1 MSEESP
7 DHLVDELQRAKE
19 SLAALLEHTTDFF
32 LVCDAKGSPVLFN
45 EAYRR
50 VMKAAGIEMRVGLRP
65 HTLLPDP
72 EEVAWW
78 EGLHRRV
85 LGGEAFRVEYSRE
98 FDGETHHFEFA
109 FNPILRNGEV
119 VGFTEISRDISERKR
134 LELERREI
142 LEQLHQSQ
150 KMEALGNLAGGVAH
164 DVNNVLTTIA
174 GLASLLLESTAAGD
188 PVRPDLVSILAAC
201 DRGHDLTRNLLGLA
215 RKDEMQTRRLSANGA
230 VREVVELLGRTLSK
244 GVDLRTDLRAD
255 PDEVDADPAQLNQVI
270 LNLALNAS
278 DAMRGRGA
286 LTFATASVER
296 DGRPML
302 RLTVTDSGA
311 GMDAETRARAFEP
324 FFTTKAPGE
333 GTGLGLSMV
342 YGTVT
347 SHGGHVEL
355 HSEPGRGTTVEIVLP
370 ALARSDAPADPP
382 AARPIRHGK
391 GNLLVVDD
399 EPTVRLTSQRM
410 LEKLGYSVLVAD
422 SGARALEVL
431 RAHQGKIACVILDV
445 MMPGMNGQETLEALR
460 AIDPAIKVLV
470 SSGYFREELADG
482 LVSRGAVGFLQKPYR
497 LTTLAEE
504 LDRALGQPPHFR

>member
-1 MSEESP
+1 MAQESP
-7 DHLVDELQRAKE
+7 DHLVDDLRHAKE

-32 LVCDAKGSPVLFN
+32 LVCDATGSPVLFN

-98 FDGETHHFEFA
+98 FDGQTRHFELA
-109 FNPILRNGEV
+109 FNPILRDGEV

-134 LELERREI
+134 LEQERSAI
-142 LEQLHQSQ
+142 IEQLHQSQ

-164 DVNNVLTTIA
+164 DVNNVLTSIT
-174 GLASLLLESTAAGD
+174 GLASLLLENTAAGD

-201 DRGHDLTRNLLGLA
+201 DRGHALTRNLLGFA
-215 RKDEMQTRRLSANGA
+215 RKGKVQTGRISVNRA

-244 GVDLRTDLRAD
+244 GVVLRTDLRAD
-255 PDEVDADPAQLNQVI
+255 PDEVDGDAAQLNQVI

-278 DAMRGRGA
+278 DGMQGRGT
-286 LTFATASVER
+286 LTFTTTCAER

-302 RLTVTDSGA
+302 RLAVTDTGA

-333 GTGLGLSMV
+333 GSGLGLFMV

-347 SHGGHVEL
+347 NHGGQVEL
-355 HSEPGRGTTVEIVLP
+355 HSEPGRGTTVEVLLP
-370 ALARSDAPADPP
+370 ALPRSSTRAAAPT
-382 AARPIRHGK
+382 AAWAPRHGR

-410 LEKLGYSVLVAD
+410 LEKLGYTVLLAD
-422 SGARALEVL
+422 SGARALEQL
-431 RAHQGKIACVILDV
+431 RAHPGKIAGVILDV
-445 MMPGMNGQETLEALR
+445 MMPGMNGQETLEAMR
-460 AIDPAIKVLV
+460 AIEPAIKVLV

-482 LVSRGAVGFLQKPYR
+482 LVARGAVGFLQKPYR

-504 LDRALGQPPHFR
+504 LKKVLG